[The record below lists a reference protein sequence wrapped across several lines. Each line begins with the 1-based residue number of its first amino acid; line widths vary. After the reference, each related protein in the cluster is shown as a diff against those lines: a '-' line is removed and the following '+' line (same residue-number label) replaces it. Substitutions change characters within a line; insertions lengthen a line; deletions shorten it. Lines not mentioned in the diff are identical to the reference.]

1 MKVLGISPLDKD
13 ATACA
18 VQDGRILFAAAE
30 ERYSRVKQH
39 AGFPEQALDAAL
51 RHAGW
56 SARDVD
62 AVAYPFLDADGEARL
77 IARCMAD
84 DAAFQREFLRR
95 GPEGLDAALR
105 EADARVAP
113 RSAPIHGLAAPNQR
127 LEKGVAKRLFYRLA
141 GVTPISAHPVARR
154 MARRWAAEAVADHR
168 RWNAELA
175 RELAARGLLEKLKRG
190 EHHAAHAS
198 AAYLGSGW
206 QRALVVTLD
215 GYGSGIAGSIGLGEG
230 GAVKRLAGLPY
241 PHSLGTFYEM
251 VTSSLGFRPDRHAG
265 KIVGLAAYGDPRVLE
280 PLLLSR
286 VERFPGGFRILDNLN
301 VFFSRH
307 LAGRYPM
314 VDVAA
319 AWQHVLE
326 VLASEVVEHWV
337 KQTGC
342 DSLVLSG
349 GVAANVKMN
358 QRLHAVPGVRRTFI
372 DPDMGDGGTAT
383 GLARQL
389 SWPGGV
395 GERLHDVYLGPEFR
409 EDEVRL
415 ALEHAGMPM
424 DRPANLAAEVAR
436 RIHAGQVVGRFDGR
450 MEYGPRALGNR
461 SVLYHAREPGVN
473 QWLNKRLGR
482 TEFMPFAPVTRA
494 AAAQRCYE
502 GLAGAEHAAEFMT
515 ITFDCTP
522 WMREHCPAAVHVDG
536 TARPQLVR
544 REVNPAYDDILAEYE
559 KLSGIPCLINTS
571 FNMHEE
577 PIVCSP
583 QDAIRAFRLG
593 KLDALAI
600 GPWLVENPE
609 SEPRS
614 TA

>member
-1 MKVLGISPLDKD
+1 MRVLGISPLDKD
-13 ATACA
+13 ATASA
-18 VQDGRILFAAAE
+18 VEDGRILFAAAE
-30 ERYSRVKQH
+30 ERYSRQKQH
-39 AGFPEQALDAAL
+39 AGFPAQSLDAAL
-51 RHAGW
+51 QHAGW

-62 AVAYPFLDADGEARL
+62 AVAYPFLDAAGEARL
-77 IARCMAD
+77 IAKSITE
-84 DAAFQREFLRR
+84 DAAFQREFLGRA
-95 GPEGLDAALR
+95 PEALEAALR
-105 EADARVAP
+105 EADARVSP
-113 RSAPIHGLAAPNQR
+113 RSAPIHGLRDPNQR
-127 LEKGVAKRLFYRLA
+127 IEKGVAKRLFYRLA
-141 GVTPISAHPVARR
+141 GVTPSSAHAVARR
-154 MARRWAAEAVADHR
+154 MARRWAEEAVADHR
-168 RWNAELA
+168 RWNEELT
-175 RELAARGLLEKLKRG
+175 RELSARGLLEKLKRG

-198 AAYLGSGW
+198 AAFLGSGFE
-206 QRALVVTLD
+206 RALVVTLD
-215 GYGSGIAGSIGLGEG
+215 GYGTGLAGSIGLGED

-265 KIVGLAAYGDPRVLE
+265 KIVGLAAYGDPRVLA
-280 PLLLSR
+280 PVLLSR
-286 VERFPGGFRILDNLN
+286 VERTPGGFRMLDNLN

-326 VLASEVVEHWV
+326 VLAAEVVAHWV
-337 KQTGC
+337 KATGC

-358 QRLHAVPGVRRTFI
+358 QRLHAVPGVRRTFV

-383 GLARQL
+383 GLALQL
-389 SWPGGV
+389 SWSGGAQPL
-395 GERLHDVYLGPEFR
+395 RDVYLGPQYG
-409 EDEVRL
+409 EDELRV
-415 ALEHAGMPM
+415 ALEHAGLAY
-424 DRPANLAAEVAR
+424 DRPGNLASEVAR
-436 RIHAGQVVGRFDGR
+436 RIHAGEVVARFDGR

-494 AAAQRCYE
+494 AAGPRCYE
-502 GLAGAEHAAEFMT
+502 GLSGAEHAAEFMT

-522 WMREHCPAAVHVDG
+522 WMREQCPAAVHVDG

-544 REVNPAYDDILAEYE
+544 REINPGYDDILAEYE

-583 QDAIRAFRLG
+583 DDAIRAFRLG
-593 KLDALAI
+593 RLDALVL

-609 SEPRS
+609 SEPRG
-614 TA
+614 AA

>member
-1 MKVLGISPLDKD
+1 
-13 ATACA
+13 
-18 VQDGRILFAAAE
+18 
-30 ERYSRVKQH
+30 
-39 AGFPEQALDAAL
+39 
-51 RHAGW
+51 
-56 SARDVD
+56 
-62 AVAYPFLDADGEARL
+62 
-77 IARCMAD
+77 
-84 DAAFQREFLRR
+84 
-95 GPEGLDAALR
+95 
-105 EADARVAP
+105 
-113 RSAPIHGLAAPNQR
+113 
-127 LEKGVAKRLFYRLA
+127 
-141 GVTPISAHPVARR
+141 VTPLSAHAVARR

-198 AAYLGSGW
+198 GAFLGSGFE
-206 QRALVVTLD
+206 RALVVTLD

-280 PLLLSR
+280 PVLLSR

-307 LAGRYPM
+307 LADRFPM

-326 VLASEVVEHWV
+326 VLAAEVVAHWV

-395 GERLHDVYLGPEFR
+395 GEPLRDVYLGPQFSE
-409 EDEVRL
+409 EEVRV
-415 ALEHAGMPM
+415 ALEHAGVPM
-424 DRPANLAAEVAR
+424 DRPGNLAAEVAR

-494 AAAQRCYE
+494 AAASRCYE

-522 WMREHCPAAVHVDG
+522 WMRERCPAAVHVDG

-544 REVNPAYDDILAEYE
+544 PDVNPAYDAILLEYE
-559 KLSGIPCLINTS
+559 KLSGVPTLVNTS

-577 PIVCSP
+577 PIVCTP
-583 QDAIRAFRLG
+583 ADAIRAFRLG
-593 KLDALAI
+593 RLDALAI
-600 GPWLVENPE
+600 GPYLVENPE
-609 SEPRS
+609 SEPRG
-614 TA
+614 AA